1 MKYQNL
7 KKNIIYKKKERRN
20 MENITKLIEEYKNN
34 FEKLEKITKEQQK
47 QEQNIKTVETE
58 QSENFYKLQDKL
70 INAQDYLVK
79 CEELKTKKE
88 KAKEKND
95 ILLIEKKLLQDNEN
109 IINDKIIID
118 IFKNIILKYEGKAI
132 GESTTTKIDNEIKN
146 YLQPLYDKKYIY
158 IYTFNE
164 YSNILPNQ
172 FINLYECDYSFS
184 NYQKKLSITLTSLY
198 NRESNYKQKIYIKE
212 NQFLLNEY
220 SKLEEKEQDNKAN
233 IERIENTQII
243 QDTKAKAKEIY
254 KAYKKKVSTLE
265 RLKKEE
271 EQAKKDFDNMI
282 KDNQN
287 TFYHNIYSYFYR

>member
-1 MKYQNL
+1 
-7 KKNIIYKKKERRN
+7 
-20 MENITKLIEEYKNN
+20 MENITKLIGEYKNN
-34 FEKLEKITKEQQK
+34 FKKLEKITKEQQK
-47 QEQNIKTVETE
+47 QEQTIKAMEIE

-70 INAQDYLVK
+70 INAQDYLAK

-109 IINDKIIID
+109 IINDKITID

-146 YLQPLYDKKYIY
+146 YLQPLYDEKYMH
-158 IYTFNE
+158 IYTFNK
-164 YSNILPNQ
+164 YINILPNQ
-172 FINLYECDYSFS
+172 FINLYGCDYSFS
-184 NYQKKLSITLTSLY
+184 NYQKKLSINLTSLY
-198 NRESNYKQKIYIKE
+198 NGENNYKQKIYIKE

-233 IERIENTQII
+233 IERIENTQTI

-282 KDNQN
+282 KDNQD
-287 TFYHNIYSYFYR
+287 TFYHNIYNYFYR

>member
-1 MKYQNL
+1 
-7 KKNIIYKKKERRN
+7 
-20 MENITKLIEEYKNN
+20 MENIKKLIEEYKNN
-34 FEKLEKITKEQQK
+34 FEKLEKITKEQEK
-47 QEQNIKTVETE
+47 QEQNIKTVEKE

-70 INAQDYLVK
+70 INGQDYLVK

-146 YLQPLYDKKYIY
+146 YLQPLYDEKYMY

-164 YSNILPNQ
+164 YTNILPNQ
-172 FINLYECDYSFS
+172 FIQLYGCDYSFS
-184 NYQKKLSITLTSLY
+184 NYQKKLNITLTSLY
-198 NRESNYKQKIYIKE
+198 NKENNYKQKIYIKE

-220 SKLEEKEQDNKAN
+220 GKLEEKEQDNKAN
-233 IERIENTQII
+233 IERIENTQTI

>member
-1 MKYQNL
+1 
-7 KKNIIYKKKERRN
+7 

-34 FEKLEKITKEQQK
+34 FEKLEKITKEQEK
-47 QEQNIKTVETE
+47 QEQNIKAMETE
-58 QSENFYKLQDKL
+58 QGENFYKLQDKS

-109 IINDKIIID
+109 IIQDKIIID
-118 IFKNIILKYEGKAI
+118 IFKNIISKYEGKAI

-146 YLQPLYDKKYIY
+146 YLQPLYDEKYMY

-164 YSNILPNQ
+164 YRNILPNQ
-172 FINLYECDYSFS
+172 FIHLYGCDYSFS
-184 NYQKKLSITLTSLY
+184 NYQKKLSISLTSLY
-198 NRESNYKQKIYIKE
+198 NGKNDYKQKIYIKE

-233 IERIENTQII
+233 IERIENTQTI

-282 KDNQN
+282 KDNQD

>member
-1 MKYQNL
+1 
-7 KKNIIYKKKERRN
+7 
-20 MENITKLIEEYKNN
+20 MENITKLIGEYKNN
-34 FEKLEKITKEQQK
+34 FKKLEKITKEQEK
-47 QEQNIKTVETE
+47 QEQNIKAMEIE

-70 INAQDYLVK
+70 INAQDYLAK

-109 IINDKIIID
+109 IINDKITID

-146 YLQPLYDKKYIY
+146 YLQPLYDEKYMH
-158 IYTFNE
+158 IYTFNK
-164 YSNILPNQ
+164 YINILPNQ
-172 FINLYECDYSFS
+172 FINLYGCDYSFS
-184 NYQKKLSITLTSLY
+184 NYQKKLSINLTSLY
-198 NRESNYKQKIYIKE
+198 NGENNYKQKIYIKE

-233 IERIENTQII
+233 IERIENTQTI
-243 QDTKAKAKEIY
+243 QDTKVKAKEIY

-282 KDNQN
+282 KDNQD
-287 TFYHNIYSYFYR
+287 TFYHNIYNYFYR

>member
-1 MKYQNL
+1 
-7 KKNIIYKKKERRN
+7 
-20 MENITKLIEEYKNN
+20 MENIIKLIGEYKNN
-34 FEKLEKITKEQQK
+34 FEKLEKITKEQEK
-47 QEQNIKTVETE
+47 QEQNIKVMEIE

-70 INAQDYLVK
+70 INAQDYLTK
-79 CEELKTKKE
+79 CEELTTKKE
-88 KAKEKND
+88 KAKAKND
-95 ILLIEKKLLQDNEN
+95 ILLIDKKLLQDNEN
-109 IINDKIIID
+109 IINDKITID

-146 YLQPLYDKKYIY
+146 YLQPLYDEKYMR

-164 YSNILPNQ
+164 YRNILPNQ
-172 FINLYECDYSFS
+172 FINLYGCDYSFS
-184 NYQKKLSITLTSLY
+184 NYQKKLNISLTSLY
-198 NRESNYKQKIYIKE
+198 NRENDYKQKIYIKE

-233 IERIENTQII
+233 IERIENTQTI

-265 RLKKEE
+265 RLKQEE

>member
-1 MKYQNL
+1 
-7 KKNIIYKKKERRN
+7 
-20 MENITKLIEEYKNN
+20 MENITKLMEEYKNN
-34 FEKLEKITKEQQK
+34 FEKLEKITKEQEK
-47 QEQNIKTVETE
+47 QEQNIKAMEIE

-70 INAQDYLVK
+70 INGQDYLVK

-95 ILLIEKKLLQDNEN
+95 VLLIEKKLLQDNEN

-146 YLQPLYDKKYIY
+146 YLQPLYDEKYMY
-158 IYTFNE
+158 IYTFNK
-164 YSNILPNQ
+164 YRNILPNQ
-172 FINLYECDYSFS
+172 FIYLYNSDYSFNNYDKKITVSLSS
-184 NYQKKLSITLTSLY
+184 NY
-198 NRESNYKQKIYIKE
+198 NVRNDYKQKIYIKE

-233 IERIENTQII
+233 IERIENTNII

-265 RLKKEE
+265 RLKQEE

-287 TFYHNIYSYFYR
+287 TFYHNIYRYFYR

>member
-1 MKYQNL
+1 
-7 KKNIIYKKKERRN
+7 
-20 MENITKLIEEYKNN
+20 MENIIKLIEEYKNN
-34 FEKLEKITKEQQK
+34 FEKLEKITKEQEK
-47 QEQNIKTVETE
+47 QEQNIKAMEKE

-70 INAQDYLVK
+70 INAQDYLAK
-79 CEELKTKKE
+79 DEELKTKKE

-109 IINDKIIID
+109 IINDKITID
-118 IFKNIILKYEGKAI
+118 IFKNIISKYEGKAI

-146 YLQPLYDKKYIY
+146 YLQSLYDKKYMY

-164 YSNILPNQ
+164 YRNILPNQ
-172 FINLYECDYSFS
+172 FIHLYGCDYSFS
-184 NYQKKLSITLTSLY
+184 NYQKKLSISLTSLY
-198 NRESNYKQKIYIKE
+198 NVKNDYKQKIYIKD

-233 IERIENTQII
+233 IERIENTQTI

>member
-1 MKYQNL
+1 
-7 KKNIIYKKKERRN
+7 
-20 MENITKLIEEYKNN
+20 MENIAKLIEEYKNN
-34 FEKLEKITKEQQK
+34 FEKLEKITKEQGK
-47 QEQNIKTVETE
+47 QEQNLKAIEIE

-109 IINDKIIID
+109 IINDKITID

-132 GESTTTKIDNEIKN
+132 GESTATKIDNEIKN
-146 YLQPLYDKKYIY
+146 YLQPLYDEKYMH

-164 YSNILPNQ
+164 YRNILPNQ
-172 FINLYECDYSFS
+172 FINLYGCDYSFS
-184 NYQKKLSITLTSLY
+184 NYQKKLSISLTSLY
-198 NRESNYKQKIYIKE
+198 NGKNGYKQNIYIKE

-233 IERIENTQII
+233 IERIENTQTI

-282 KDNQN
+282 KNNQN
-287 TFYHNIYSYFYR
+287 IFYHNIYNYFYR

>member
-1 MKYQNL
+1 
-7 KKNIIYKKKERRN
+7 
-20 MENITKLIEEYKNN
+20 MENITKLIGEYKNN

-47 QEQNIKTVETE
+47 QEQTIKAMEIE

-70 INAQDYLVK
+70 INAQDYLAK

-109 IINDKIIID
+109 IINDKITID

-146 YLQPLYDKKYIY
+146 YLQPLYDEKYMH
-158 IYTFNE
+158 IYTFNK
-164 YSNILPNQ
+164 YINILPNQ
-172 FINLYECDYSFS
+172 FINLYGCDYSFS
-184 NYQKKLSITLTSLY
+184 NYQKKLSINLTSLY
-198 NRESNYKQKIYIKE
+198 NGENNYKQKIYIKE

-233 IERIENTQII
+233 IERIENTQTI

-282 KDNQN
+282 KDNQD
-287 TFYHNIYSYFYR
+287 TFYHNIYNYFYR

>member
-1 MKYQNL
+1 
-7 KKNIIYKKKERRN
+7 
-20 MENITKLIEEYKNN
+20 MENITKLIGEYKNN
-34 FEKLEKITKEQQK
+34 FEKLEKITKEQEK
-47 QEQNIKTVETE
+47 QEQNIKAMETE

-70 INAQDYLVK
+70 INGQDYLAK

-95 ILLIEKKLLQDNEN
+95 VLLIEKKLLQDNEN
-109 IINDKIIID
+109 VINDKIIID

-146 YLQPLYDKKYIY
+146 YLQPLYNEKYMY

-164 YSNILPNQ
+164 YRNILPNQ
-172 FINLYECDYSFS
+172 FINLYGCDYSFS
-184 NYQKKLSITLTSLY
+184 NYQKKLSINLTSLY
-198 NRESNYKQKIYIKE
+198 NGKNDYKQKIYIKE

-220 SKLEEKEQDNKAN
+220 SKLEEKEQDNRAN
-233 IERIENTQII
+233 IERIENTQTI

-271 EQAKKDFDNMI
+271 EQVKKDFDNMI

>member
-1 MKYQNL
+1 
-7 KKNIIYKKKERRN
+7 
-20 MENITKLIEEYKNN
+20 MENIIKLIEEYKNN
-34 FEKLEKITKEQQK
+34 FEKLEKITKEQEK
-47 QEQNIKTVETE
+47 QEENIKTVEKE

-70 INAQDYLVK
+70 INGQDYLVK

-88 KAKEKND
+88 KSKEKND

-146 YLQPLYDKKYIY
+146 YLQPLYDEKYMY

-164 YSNILPNQ
+164 YINILPNQ
-172 FINLYECDYSFS
+172 FINLYGCDYSFS
-184 NYQKKLSITLTSLY
+184 NYQKKLSISLTSLY

-212 NQFLLNEY
+212 NKFLLNEY

-287 TFYHNIYSYFYR
+287 TFYHNIYNYFYR

>member
-1 MKYQNL
+1 M
-7 KKNIIYKKKERRN
+7 KNII
-20 MENITKLIEEYKNN
+20 KLIEEYKNN
-34 FEKLEKITKEQQK
+34 FEKLEKITKEQEK
-47 QEQNIKTVETE
+47 QEQTIKAMKTE
-58 QSENFYKLQDKL
+58 QSKIFYKLQDKL
-70 INAQDYLVK
+70 INAQDYLAK

-109 IINDKIIID
+109 IINDKITID

-146 YLQPLYDKKYIY
+146 CLQPLYNEKYMY

-164 YSNILPNQ
+164 YMNILPNQ
-172 FINLYECDYSFS
+172 FIHLYGCDYSFS
-184 NYQKKLSITLTSLY
+184 NYQKKLNISLTSLY
-198 NRESNYKQKIYIKE
+198 NKENNYKQKIYIKE

-233 IERIENTQII
+233 IERIENTQTI

>member
-1 MKYQNL
+1 
-7 KKNIIYKKKERRN
+7 
-20 MENITKLIEEYKNN
+20 MENITKLIGEYKNN
-34 FEKLEKITKEQQK
+34 FEKLEKITKEQEK
-47 QEQNIKTVETE
+47 QEQNIKAMETE

-70 INAQDYLVK
+70 INAQDYLAK

-109 IINDKIIID
+109 IINDKITID

-132 GESTTTKIDNEIKN
+132 GESTATKIDNEIKN
-146 YLQPLYDKKYIY
+146 YLQPLYDEKYMY

-164 YSNILPNQ
+164 YMHILPNQ
-172 FINLYECDYSFS
+172 FINLYGCDYSFS
-184 NYQKKLSITLTSLY
+184 NYQKKLSISLTSLY
-198 NRESNYKQKIYIKE
+198 NRENNYKQKIYIKE
-212 NQFLLNEY
+212 HQFLLNEY
-220 SKLEEKEQDNKAN
+220 SKLGEKEQDNKAN
-233 IERIENTQII
+233 IERIENTKTI
-243 QDTKAKAKEIY
+243 QETKAKAKEIY

>member
-1 MKYQNL
+1 
-7 KKNIIYKKKERRN
+7 
-20 MENITKLIEEYKNN
+20 MENIAKLIGEYKNN
-34 FEKLEKITKEQQK
+34 FEKLEKITKEQEK
-47 QEQNIKTVETE
+47 QEQNLKTMEIE

-70 INAQDYLVK
+70 INAQDYLAK
-79 CEELKTKKE
+79 CEEVKTKKE

-146 YLQPLYDKKYIY
+146 YLQPLYDKKYMY

-164 YSNILPNQ
+164 YRNILPNQ
-172 FINLYECDYSFS
+172 FINLYGCDYSFS
-184 NYQKKLSITLTSLY
+184 NYQKKLSISLTSLY
-198 NRESNYKQKIYIKE
+198 NGKNDYKQNIYIKE
-212 NQFLLNEY
+212 NQLLLNEY

-233 IERIENTQII
+233 IERIENTQTI

-282 KDNQN
+282 KDNQD

>member
-1 MKYQNL
+1 
-7 KKNIIYKKKERRN
+7 
-20 MENITKLIEEYKNN
+20 MENITKLMEEYKSN

-47 QEQNIKTVETE
+47 QKENIKAIENE

-70 INAQDYLVK
+70 INEQDYLVK

-146 YLQPLYDKKYIY
+146 YLQPLYDKKYMH

-164 YSNILPNQ
+164 YRNVLPNQ
-172 FINLYECDYSFS
+172 FIYLYGCDYSFS
-184 NYQKKLSITLTSLY
+184 NYQKKLNISLTSLY
-198 NRESNYKQKIYIKE
+198 NGENDYKQKIYIKE

-220 SKLEEKEQDNKAN
+220 GKLEEKEQDNKAN
-233 IERIENTQII
+233 IERIENTQTI

-265 RLKKEE
+265 RLRKEE

-282 KDNQN
+282 KNNQN

>member
-1 MKYQNL
+1 
-7 KKNIIYKKKERRN
+7 

-34 FEKLEKITKEQQK
+34 FEKLEKITKEQEK
-47 QEQNIKTVETE
+47 QEQNIKAIETE

-70 INAQDYLVK
+70 INAQDYLAK

-109 IINDKIIID
+109 IIQDKIIID

-146 YLQPLYDKKYIY
+146 YLQPLYDKKYMH

-164 YSNILPNQ
+164 YRNILPNQ
-172 FINLYECDYSFS
+172 FINLYGCDYSFS
-184 NYQKKLSITLTSLY
+184 NYQKKLNISLVSLY
-198 NRESNYKQKIYIKE
+198 NRENNYKQKIYIKE

-282 KDNQN
+282 KDNQD

>member
-1 MKYQNL
+1 
-7 KKNIIYKKKERRN
+7 

-34 FEKLEKITKEQQK
+34 FEKLEKITKEQGK
-47 QEQNIKTVETE
+47 QEQNIKAMEKE
-58 QSENFYKLQDKL
+58 QSENFYKLQDKV
-70 INAQDYLVK
+70 INSQDYLVK

-109 IINDKIIID
+109 IIQDKIIID

-146 YLQPLYDKKYIY
+146 YLQPLYDEKYMY

-164 YSNILPNQ
+164 YRNILPNQ
-172 FINLYECDYSFS
+172 FINLYGCDYSFS
-184 NYQKKLSITLTSLY
+184 NYQKKLSINLTSLY
-198 NRESNYKQKIYIKE
+198 NGKNDYKQKIYIKE

-233 IERIENTQII
+233 IERIENTQTI

-282 KDNQN
+282 KNNQN

>member
-1 MKYQNL
+1 
-7 KKNIIYKKKERRN
+7 
-20 MENITKLIEEYKNN
+20 MENIIKLIGEYKNN
-34 FEKLEKITKEQQK
+34 FEKLEKITKEQEK
-47 QEQNIKTVETE
+47 QEQNIKVMEIE

-70 INAQDYLVK
+70 INAQDYLTK
-79 CEELKTKKE
+79 CEELTTKKE

-109 IINDKIIID
+109 IINDKITID

-146 YLQPLYDKKYIY
+146 YLQPLYDEKYMR

-164 YSNILPNQ
+164 YRNILPNQ
-172 FINLYECDYSFS
+172 FINLYGCDYSFS
-184 NYQKKLSITLTSLY
+184 NYQKKLNISLTSLY
-198 NRESNYKQKIYIKE
+198 NRENDYKQKIYIKE

-233 IERIENTQII
+233 IERIENTQTI

-265 RLKKEE
+265 RLKQEE

>member
-1 MKYQNL
+1 
-7 KKNIIYKKKERRN
+7 
-20 MENITKLIEEYKNN
+20 MENITKLIEEYKSN
-34 FEKLEKITKEQQK
+34 FEKLEKITKEQEK
-47 QEQNIKTVETE
+47 QEQNIKAMETE

-70 INAQDYLVK
+70 INAQDYLAK

-146 YLQPLYDKKYIY
+146 YLQPLYDEKYMY

-164 YSNILPNQ
+164 YRNILPNQ
-172 FINLYECDYSFS
+172 FINLYNSDYSFNNYDKKLTISLTS
-184 NYQKKLSITLTSLY
+184 NYNVK
-198 NRESNYKQKIYIKE
+198 NDYKQNIYIK
-212 NQFLLNEY
+212 NKQFLLNEY
-220 SKLEEKEQDNKAN
+220 GKLEEKEQEQDNKAN

>member
-1 MKYQNL
+1 
-7 KKNIIYKKKERRN
+7 
-20 MENITKLIEEYKNN
+20 MENITKLIGEYKNN
-34 FEKLEKITKEQQK
+34 FKKLEKITKEQEK
-47 QEQNIKTVETE
+47 QEQNIKAMEIE

-70 INAQDYLVK
+70 INAQDYLAK

-109 IINDKIIID
+109 IINDKITID

-146 YLQPLYDKKYIY
+146 YLQPLYDKKYMY
-158 IYTFNE
+158 IYTFNK
-164 YSNILPNQ
+164 YINILPNQ
-172 FINLYECDYSFS
+172 FINLYGCDYSFS
-184 NYQKKLSITLTSLY
+184 NYQKKLSINLTSLY
-198 NRESNYKQKIYIKE
+198 NGENNYKQKIYIKE

-233 IERIENTQII
+233 IERIENTQTI

-282 KDNQN
+282 KDNQD
-287 TFYHNIYSYFYR
+287 TFYHNIYNYFYR

>member
-1 MKYQNL
+1 
-7 KKNIIYKKKERRN
+7 

-34 FEKLEKITKEQQK
+34 FEKLEKITKEQEK
-47 QEQNIKTVETE
+47 QEENIKAMEIE

-70 INAQDYLVK
+70 INAQDYSVK

-109 IINDKIIID
+109 IINDKITID

-146 YLQPLYDKKYIY
+146 YLQPLYDEKYMY

-164 YSNILPNQ
+164 YTSILPNQ
-172 FINLYECDYSFS
+172 FINLYECGYSFS
-184 NYQKKLSITLTSLY
+184 NYQKKLNITLTSLY
-198 NRESNYKQKIYIKE
+198 KKEKNYKQKIYIKE

-220 SKLEEKEQDNKAN
+220 SKQEEKEQDNKAN
-233 IERIENTQII
+233 IERIENTQTI

-282 KDNQN
+282 KDNQD

>member
-1 MKYQNL
+1 
-7 KKNIIYKKKERRN
+7 
-20 MENITKLIEEYKNN
+20 MENIAKLIEEYKNN
-34 FEKLEKITKEQQK
+34 FEKLEKITKEQGK
-47 QEQNIKTVETE
+47 QEQNLKAIEIE

-109 IINDKIIID
+109 IINDKITID

-146 YLQPLYDKKYIY
+146 YLQPLYDEKYMY

-164 YSNILPNQ
+164 YRNILPNQ
-172 FINLYECDYSFS
+172 FINLYGCDYSFS
-184 NYQKKLSITLTSLY
+184 NYQKKLSISLTSLY
-198 NRESNYKQKIYIKE
+198 NGKNGYKQNIYIKE

-233 IERIENTQII
+233 IERIENTQTI

-282 KDNQN
+282 KNNQN
-287 TFYHNIYSYFYR
+287 IFYHNIYNYFYR

>member
-1 MKYQNL
+1 
-7 KKNIIYKKKERRN
+7 
-20 MENITKLIEEYKNN
+20 MENITKLIGEYKNN
-34 FEKLEKITKEQQK
+34 FKKLEKITKEQEK
-47 QEQNIKTVETE
+47 QEQNIKAMEIE

-70 INAQDYLVK
+70 INAQDYLAK

-109 IINDKIIID
+109 IINDKITID

-146 YLQPLYDKKYIY
+146 YLQPLYDEKYMH
-158 IYTFNE
+158 IYTFNK
-164 YSNILPNQ
+164 YINILPNQ
-172 FINLYECDYSFS
+172 FINLYGCDYSFS
-184 NYQKKLSITLTSLY
+184 NYQKKLSINLTSLY
-198 NRESNYKQKIYIKE
+198 NGENNYKQKIYIKE

-233 IERIENTQII
+233 IERIENTQTI

-282 KDNQN
+282 KDNQD
-287 TFYHNIYSYFYR
+287 TFYHNIYNYFYR

>member
-1 MKYQNL
+1 
-7 KKNIIYKKKERRN
+7 

-34 FEKLEKITKEQQK
+34 FEKLEKITKEQGK
-47 QEQNIKTVETE
+47 QEQNIKTVEKE

-70 INAQDYLVK
+70 INTQDYLVK

-109 IINDKIIID
+109 IIQDKIIID

-146 YLQPLYDKKYIY
+146 YLQPLYDKKYMY

-164 YSNILPNQ
+164 YRNILPNQ
-172 FINLYECDYSFS
+172 FINLYGCDYSFS
-184 NYQKKLSITLTSLY
+184 NYQKKLSISLTSLY
-198 NRESNYKQKIYIKE
+198 NGKNDYKQNIYIKE

-233 IERIENTQII
+233 IERIENTQTI

-271 EQAKKDFDNMI
+271 EQVKKDFDNMI

>member
-1 MKYQNL
+1 
-7 KKNIIYKKKERRN
+7 

-34 FEKLEKITKEQQK
+34 FEKLEKITKEQGK
-47 QEQNIKTVETE
+47 QEQNLKAIEIE
-58 QSENFYKLQDKL
+58 QGENFYKLQDKL
-70 INAQDYLVK
+70 INAQDYLVR

-109 IINDKIIID
+109 IINDKITID
-118 IFKNIILKYEGKAI
+118 IFKNIILKYENKNI
-132 GESTTTKIDNEIKN
+132 GESTTTKMDNEIKN
-146 YLQPLYDKKYIY
+146 YLQPLYDEKYMY

-164 YSNILPNQ
+164 YRNILPNQ
-172 FINLYECDYSFS
+172 FINLYGCDYSFS
-184 NYQKKLSITLTSLY
+184 NYQKKLSISLTSLY
-198 NRESNYKQKIYIKE
+198 NGKNDYKQNIYIKE

-233 IERIENTQII
+233 IERIENTQTI

-282 KDNQN
+282 KNNQN